1 MRQANRGLSSL
12 ALVLLMSAPALRAQA
27 VSGTILGTVQD
38 SSGAAVPGASVT
50 IVNSETRL
58 TRSVISDS
66 AGEYNVP
73 SLPPGM
79 YNVSSEMKGFKK
91 VSIAGIRLN
100 VDQKARVDL

>member
-1 MRQANRGLSSL
+1 MTRPNWAASSIAL
-12 ALVLLMSAPALRAQA
+12 ALLLSPPALRAQA

-58 TRSVISDS
+58 TRSVVSDS
-66 AGEYNVP
+66 TGEYNVP

-79 YNVSSEMKGFKK
+79 YNLSGEMKGFKK
-91 VSIAGIRLN
+91 VSIAG
-100 VDQKARVDL
+100 VRVCG